1 MGRLKT
7 ELELQHTPAEL
18 QHHYQH
24 ARTAIERRRA
34 QVIWFLATGKS
45 FEETGALTAYSHV
58 SVLKTIHNYNRHG
71 LNGLKDQRANN
82 QGAPT
87 LLSDQQMLLLAQTIR
102 HDFEQGIVWNGQDVL
117 DWVKRKCKKDLHKP
131 RAYELL
137 ATIQFTLQVPRPTH
151 EKSNPAAVEDFKK
164 RSSQK
169 PSKRL
174 EQLLMTLN
182 SGPVTNTVSD

>member
-7 ELELQHTPAEL
+7 EVELQHTPAEL

-24 ARTAIERRRA
+24 ARTAVERRRA

-45 FEETGALTAYSHV
+45 FEETAALTAYSHV

-71 LNGLKDQRANN
+71 LNGLEDQRAHN

-102 HDFEQGIVWNGQDVL
+102 HDFEQGIVWNGCDVI

-137 ATIQFTLQVPRPTH
+137 AAIRFTLQVPCPTH

-164 RSSQK
+164 RFSRTL
-169 PSKRL
+169 SKQL
-174 EQLLMTLN
+174 EQLLTRSN
-182 SGPVTNTVSD
+182 FGPVMKTVSG

>member
-1 MGRLKT
+1 MGRPKT

-34 QVIWFLATGKS
+34 QVIWFIATGKS

-58 SVLKTIHNYNRHG
+58 SVLKTVHNYNQHG
-71 LNGLKDQRANN
+71 LDGLKDQRANN

-102 HDFEQGIVWNGQDVL
+102 HDFEQGIM
-117 DWVKRKCKKDLHKP
+117 R
-131 RAYELL
+131 
-137 ATIQFTLQVPRPTH
+137 
-151 EKSNPAAVEDFKK
+151 
-164 RSSQK
+164 
-169 PSKRL
+169 
-174 EQLLMTLN
+174 
-182 SGPVTNTVSD
+182 